1 KDIGISFKVKARG
14 DEFNEEMLNEGRT
27 IWPRAAVDS
36 DFGNDVDESKSVT
49 GYVVFI
55 NEIVSW
61 KSKRQSIVATST
73 CYAEYIAASEVA
85 RELAWIR
92 MLLIEIG
99 LKLNRVSPV
108 LKDNAAA
115 EFIT

>member
-1 KDIGISFKVKARG
+1 
-14 DEFNEEMLNEGRT
+14 MLNQDRT

-36 DFGNDVDESKSVT
+36 DIGNDVDESKSVT

-55 NEIVSW
+55 NGIVSW
-61 KSKRQSIVATST
+61 KSKRQPIVATST
-73 CYAEYIAASEVA
+73 CYAEYIATSEVA

-99 LKLNRVSPV
+99 FKLSRASPV
-108 LKDNAAA
+108 LEDNAAA
-115 EFIT
+115 YHKE